1 MKKQWEGND
10 ALEVGREPDAALPSC
25 LLRLKAGPPFNGTG
39 LLEGGAGAKNES
51 ETIGSREFTGSLPAV
66 SLQTVLLIIFPKSA
80 WA

>member
-1 MKKQWEGND
+1 MIFWGSAGVLMLRCPLPP
-10 ALEVGREPDAALPSC
+10 ALEAGLPND
-25 LLRLKAGPPFNGTG
+25 GIG

>member
-1 MKKQWEGND
+1 MILWGSAGVLMLRCPLPP
-10 ALEVGREPDAALPSC
+10 ALEAGLPND
-25 LLRLKAGPPFNGTG
+25 GIG
-39 LLEGGAGAKNES
+39 LGGAGAKNES